1 MNPPGGFFRYLKLAG
16 RYLSLGRIPV
26 LLAAVGRKD
35 DRRLGSARDQLAL
48 LAQLVGAVWRGEY
61 KGLSRQALVAAV
73 AALIYFVSPL
83 DAIPDWLLAVG
94 FLDDI
99 AVLGWVMT
107 SWKREL
113 EAFRAWRDGR
123 GEASSSAS
131 TDSMAVIGN
140 RENHP

>member
-1 MNPPGGFFRYLKLAG
+1 MNPPGGFSRYLKLAG
-16 RYLSLGRIPV
+16 RYRSLGRIPL

-99 AVLGWVMT
+99 AVLGWVIS
-107 SWKREL
+107 SW
-113 EAFRAWRDGR
+113 
-123 GEASSSAS
+123 
-131 TDSMAVIGN
+131 
-140 RENHP
+140 